1 MTLKLPMCRFYSSS
15 FFSCKLPYTT
25 RKLSARWLELKIRN
39 YVSGHVFGKLE
50 VGHVVMNQVQPN
62 MDTMVTQVLI
72 GLTRAIGLRTSN
84 RARLEQYFNFHVF
97 SKDMWLSLPYL
108 YFDEVGV
115 PPITDLLLKIDE
127 IHSRMHR
134 HLDNFQN
141 TLSTCLK
148 KFVDAQVSLSVIACL
163 VDKCET
169 EEDAVLGFASN
180 LDNDNSNST
189 DNFEIPP
196 AMLEHSVGISSNS
209 IEFTALMVSAG
220 CKCDIDTTMGTD
232 NVEEKVRGRK

>member
-15 FFSCKLPYTT
+15 LFSCKLPYTT

-62 MDTMVTQVLI
+62 VDTMVTQVLI
-72 GLTRAIGLRTSN
+72 GLTRAIGPRTSN
-84 RARLEQYFNFHVF
+84 RAR
-97 SKDMWLSLPYL
+97 
-108 YFDEVGV
+108 
-115 PPITDLLLKIDE
+115 
-127 IHSRMHR
+127 
-134 HLDNFQN
+134 
-141 TLSTCLK
+141 
-148 KFVDAQVSLSVIACL
+148 VSLAVIACL

-169 EEDAVLGFASN
+169 EEDAVSGFASD
-180 LDNDNSNST
+180 LDDDNSNST